1 MWRKPR
7 PLPTPLGAYLATAIA
22 SNRKEAEEYSSVTS
36 FEMMMNVRE
45 QTPNGWWWYVEPRQN
60 RRGRSIKRAAD
71 WPIGTWMSLTS
82 FFV

>member
-45 QTPNGWWWYVEPRQN
+45 QTPNG
-60 RRGRSIKRAAD
+60 
-71 WPIGTWMSLTS
+71 
-82 FFV
+82 